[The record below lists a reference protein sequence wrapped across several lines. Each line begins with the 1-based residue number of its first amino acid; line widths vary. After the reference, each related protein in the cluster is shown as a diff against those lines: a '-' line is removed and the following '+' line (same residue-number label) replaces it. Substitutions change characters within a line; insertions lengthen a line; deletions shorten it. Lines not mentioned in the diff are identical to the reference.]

1 MKKSNEMSLGDAI
14 QAFLKSNELD
24 EKLLETEIY
33 ARWEELAGRAVNN
46 RTNKVKL
53 DNGILSVYVN
63 SSVLRNELSLSKT
76 ELLERINQRLMG
88 KATIKDLQFR

>member
-14 QAFLKSNELD
+14 KAFLKSNSLE

-33 ARWEELAGRAVNN
+33 ARWEELAGQAINN

-53 DNGILSVYVN
+53 SDGVLSVYVS
-63 SSVLRNELSLSKT
+63 SSVLRNELSLRKT

-88 KATIKDLQFR
+88 KTTIKDLQFR

>member
-53 DNGILSVYVN
+53 DKGVLSVYVN
-63 SSVLRNELSLSKT
+63 SSVVRNELSLSKT

>member
-14 QAFLKSNELD
+14 RAFLKSNELD

-53 DNGILSVYVN
+53 NNGVLTVYVN

-76 ELLERINQRLMG
+76 DLLERINQRLMG
-88 KATIKDLQFR
+88 KATIKDLQFK